1 MEDAMAE
8 TSTLPRQIEK
18 FAAERPDRKA
28 LVEMGPNGEWVS
40 TTWSGYWDSVRNLAK
55 ALIALGVQPG
65 DGVALIG
72 NNRRDWVICQMGIS
86 AAAAV
91 PAPIYVTNTIEQV
104 AYIVKHCRA
113 KVAICDGQEQLDKY
127 LAALDRGLIDVE
139 HIITMD
145 PVESDRGMVMSLADA
160 ISRGSREPDGEV
172 ERRMAAA
179 KPDDLALLIYTSGTT
194 GVPKGAMVTH
204 RGIEAMARALIETY
218 PEMREIDP
226 GRYVSYLPLCHVAEQ
241 IFTNFVGLTVA
252 TETYFCAD
260 LAKIKDHLVAARP
273 HLFFAV
279 PRVWEK
285 FEAALTANLL
295 SATGIKAKLAAWA
308 RRVELESFKRS
319 VETGKEVDTF
329 QRRLANKLVISKIKS
344 AIGLDQLLGAGSGA
358 APAAHSTLEFFAS
371 IGIPIHEGFGMTETT
386 GMATAN
392 PLGRPRFGTVG
403 QPLPGVEVRI
413 AEDGEI
419 LLRGANMVSGY
430 LYMPDKSKELWTDDG
445 WLRTGDLGAID
456 EAGFLSI
463 TGRKK
468 DLLITAGGKNVAPAE
483 MENHL
488 QGIPG
493 VGQAVVVGDRQ
504 PYLCAVLAL
513 EEEALPDL
521 CQAAGVPVASLADVA
536 KNEKVRAFLADRVE
550 SDCNA
555 KVARYQTIKKFE
567 VLPHMLSVE
576 GGELTPTMKVKR
588 NVINDKYKAIID
600 GMYASGATSPEARQ
614 PAPPVQ

>member
-1 MEDAMAE
+1 MAK
-8 TSTLPRQIEK
+8 TWTLPRQIAK

-28 LVEMGPNGEWVS
+28 LVEMSPDGNWVS
-40 TTWSGYWDSVRNLAK
+40 TTWSEYWDAVRGLAK
-55 ALIALGVQPG
+55 ALIGLGVQPG

-72 NNRRDWVICQMGIS
+72 NNRSDWVIAQMGIS
-86 AAAAV
+86 AAGAV
-91 PAPIYVTNTIEQV
+91 PAPIYVTNTVEQV

-113 KVAICDGQEQLDKY
+113 KVAICDSQAQLDKY
-127 LAALDRGLIDVE
+127 LLALDRGLIDVE

-145 PVESDRGMVMSLADA
+145 PVDAGREMVITLADA
-160 ISRGSREPDGEV
+160 IARGSEEGDAEV

-194 GVPKGAMVTH
+194 GVPKGAMCSH
-204 RGIEAMARALIETY
+204 RGIEAMGQALIETY
-218 PEMREIDP
+218 PEMMEIDP
-226 GRYVSYLPLCHVAEQ
+226 SRYVSYLPLCHVAEQ
-241 IFTNFVGLTVA
+241 VFTNFVGLRVGS
-252 TETYFCAD
+252 ETYFCSD

-285 FEAALTANLL
+285 FEAALTTNLL
-295 SATGIKAKLAAWA
+295 SATGMKAKLAAWA

-319 VETGKEVDTF
+319 VETGDAVDTF

-371 IGIPIHEGFGMTETT
+371 IGVPIHEGFGMTETT

-403 QPLPGVEVRI
+403 QPLPGVQVRI

-430 LYMPDKSKELWTDDG
+430 LYMPDMTKELWTEDG

-456 EAGFLSI
+456 DDGFLSI

-504 PYLCAVLAL
+504 PYLCAILAL

-521 CQAAGVPVASLADVA
+521 CRAAGVPVAPLGEIA
-536 KNEKVRAFLADRVE
+536 KNAKVRAFLADRVE

-567 VLPHMLSVE
+567 VLPHMLSVD

-588 NVINDKYKAIID
+588 NVINEKYKGLID
-600 GMYASGATSPEARQ
+600 GMYAADASKPVRAQ
-614 PAPPVQ
+614 QAPPA

>member
-1 MEDAMAE
+1 MAE
-8 TSTLPRQIEK
+8 TWTLPRQIAK

-28 LVEMGPNGEWVS
+28 LVEMSPDGNWVS
-40 TTWSGYWDSVRNLAK
+40 TTWSEYWDAVRGLAK
-55 ALIALGVQPG
+55 ALIGLGVQPG

-72 NNRRDWVICQMGIS
+72 NNRSDWVIAQMGIS
-86 AAAAV
+86 AAGAV
-91 PAPIYVTNTIEQV
+91 PAPIYVTNTVEQV

-113 KVAICDGQEQLDKY
+113 KVAICDSQAQLDKY
-127 LAALDRGLIDVE
+127 LLALDRGLIDVE
-139 HIITMD
+139 HIIMMD
-145 PVESDRGMVMSLADA
+145 PVDAGREMVITLADA
-160 ISRGSREPDGEV
+160 IVRGSEEGDAEV
-172 ERRMAAA
+172 ERRMEAA

-194 GVPKGAMVTH
+194 GVPKGAMCSH
-204 RGIEAMARALIETY
+204 RGIEAMGQALIETY
-218 PEMREIDP
+218 PEMMEIDP
-226 GRYVSYLPLCHVAEQ
+226 SRYVSYLPLCHVAEQ
-241 IFTNFVGLTVA
+241 VFTNFVGVRVGS
-252 TETYFCAD
+252 ETYFCGD

-285 FEAALTANLL
+285 FEAALTTNLL
-295 SATGIKAKLAAWA
+295 SATGMKAKLAAWA

-319 VETGKEVDTF
+319 VETGDAVDTF

-371 IGIPIHEGFGMTETT
+371 IGVPIHEGFGMTETT

-403 QPLPGVEVRI
+403 QPLPGVQVRI

-430 LYMPDKSKELWTDDG
+430 LYMPDMTKELWTEDG

-456 EAGFLSI
+456 DDGFLSI

-504 PYLCAVLAL
+504 PYLCAILAL

-521 CQAAGVPVASLADVA
+521 CRAAGVPVAPLGEIA
-536 KNEKVRAFLADRVE
+536 KNAKVRAFLADRVE

-567 VLPHMLSVE
+567 VLPHMLSVD

-588 NVINDKYKAIID
+588 NVINEKYKGLID
-600 GMYASGATSPEARQ
+600 GMYAADASKPVRAQ
-614 PAPPVQ
+614 QAPPA

>member
-1 MEDAMAE
+1 
-8 TSTLPRQIEK
+8 
-18 FAAERPDRKA
+18 
-28 LVEMGPNGEWVS
+28 MGPDGDWVS
-40 TTWSGYWDSVRNLAK
+40 TTCSEYWDAVHGLAK
-55 ALIALGVQPG
+55 ALIALGVKPG

-72 NNRRDWVICQMGIS
+72 NNRRDWVVSQMGIS
-86 AAAAV
+86 AAGAV
-91 PAPIYVTNTIEQV
+91 PAPIYVTNTVEQV
-104 AYIVKHCRA
+104 AFIVKHCRA
-113 KVAICDGQEQLDKY
+113 KVAICDSSEQLDKY
-127 LAALDRGLIDVE
+127 FAALDRGLVE
-139 HIITMD
+139 LDHIITMD
-145 PVESDRGMVMSLADA
+145 PIRSDRAMVTALSDA
-160 ISRGSREPDGEV
+160 ITRGHGEPGGEV

-194 GVPKGAMVTH
+194 GVPKGAMCSH
-204 RGIEAMARALIETY
+204 RGIEAMGQALVETY
-218 PEMREIDP
+218 PQMMEIDP
-226 GRYVSYLPLCHVAEQ
+226 SRYVSYLPLCHVAEQ
-241 IFTNFVGLTVA
+241 VFTNFVGLRVGS
-252 TETYFCAD
+252 ETYFCAD

-295 SATGIKAKLAAWA
+295 SATGIKAKLATWA
-308 RRVELESFKRS
+308 RRVELESFKRA
-319 VETGKEVDTF
+319 VETGKDVDTF

-371 IGIPIHEGFGMTETT
+371 IGVPIHEGFGMTETT

-403 QPLPGVEVRI
+403 RPLPGVEVRI
-413 AEDGEI
+413 ADDGEI

-430 LYMPDKSKELWTDDG
+430 LFMPDKSKELWTDDG

-456 EAGFLSI
+456 EDGFLSI

-488 QGIPG
+488 QAIPG

-504 PYLCAVLAL
+504 PYLCAILAL

-521 CQAAGVPVASLADVA
+521 CQAAGVPVASLAEIA
-536 KNEKVRAFLADRVE
+536 KNERVRAFLADRIE
-550 SDCNA
+550 TDCNA

-567 VLPHMLSVE
+567 VLPHMLSVD

-588 NVINDKYKAIID
+588 NVINDKYKGLID
-600 GMYASGATSPEARQ
+600 GMYASGASRPAQ
-614 PAPPVQ
+614 SQQAPPA

>member
-1 MEDAMAE
+1 MTD
-8 TSTLPRQIEK
+8 TWTLPKQIAK
-18 FAAERPDRKA
+18 LAAERPDRKA
-28 LVEMGPNGEWVS
+28 LVEMSPDGDWVS
-40 TTWSGYWDSVRNLAK
+40 TTWSEYWEAVRALGK

-65 DGVALIG
+65 DGVALVG
-72 NNRRDWVICQMGIS
+72 NNRRDWVVSQMGIS

-91 PAPIYVTNTIEQV
+91 PAPIYVTNTVEQV
-104 AYIVKHCRA
+104 AYIVKHCKA
-113 KVAICDGQEQLDKY
+113 KVAICDSAEQLDKY
-127 LAALDRGLIDVE
+127 LAALDRGLINVD

-145 PVESDRGMVMSLADA
+145 PVESDHPMVISLASV
-160 ISRGSREPDGEV
+160 IHRGTDQSDGEI

-194 GVPKGAMVTH
+194 GVPKGAMCTH
-204 RGIEAMARALIETY
+204 RGIEAMGSALIETY
-218 PEMREIDP
+218 PTMMEIDP
-226 GRYVSYLPLCHVAEQ
+226 SRYVSYLPLCHVAEQ
-241 IFTNFVGLTVA
+241 IFTNFVGLRVGS
-252 TETYFCAD
+252 ETYFCSD

-308 RRVELESFKRS
+308 RNVELASFTRS
-319 VETGKEVDTF
+319 VETGEEVDTF

-344 AIGLDQLLGAGSGA
+344 AIGLDQLIGAGSGA
-358 APAAHSTLEFFAS
+358 APAARSTLEFFAS
-371 IGIPIHEGFGMTETT
+371 IGVPIHEGFGMTETT

-403 QPLPGVEVRI
+403 QPLPGVDVRI

-430 LYMPDKSKELWTDDG
+430 LYMPDKSKELWTEDG

-456 EAGFLSI
+456 EDGFLTI

-504 PYLCAVLAL
+504 PYLCAILAL
-513 EEEALPDL
+513 EEEALPEL
-521 CQAAGVPVASLADVA
+521 CQAAGVPVAPLAELAAD
-536 KNEKVRAFLADRVE
+536 ERVRAFLADRIE

-567 VLPHMLSVE
+567 VLGHMLSVE
-576 GGELTPTMKVKR
+576 GGELTPTMKIKR
-588 NVINDKYKAIID
+588 NIVNDKYKDLID
-600 GMYASGATSPEARQ
+600 EMYASGGTISTR
-614 PAPPVQ
+614 APHAQHA